1 MKIVKGAV
9 TFKLGKPLYGAEALA
24 AGALALGA
32 RAQVF
37 VDETKTTFSI
47 EIRPAATRMKEGDLL
62 SLGGEFLNEAL
73 NHEYRQRVVAANAPL
88 TQAVFAPL
96 FAKGF
101 PEVPADPLEELEPT
115 VKADRARDVEELLAQ
130 ARRMR

>member
-1 MKIVKGAV
+1 MKFIKGAL
-9 TFKLGKPLYGAEALA
+9 TIKLGKPLYSAEALA
-24 AGALALGA
+24 AGALALGT

-37 VDETKTTFSI
+37 VVETKTAFTI
-47 EIRPAATRMKEGDLL
+47 EIKPVTTRMKEADLL
-62 SLGGEFLNEAL
+62 MLGGEFLNEAL
-73 NHEYRQRVVAANAPL
+73 NHEYRQRVVASNAPL

-115 VKADRARDVEELLAQ
+115 VKADRARDVEELLSQ
-130 ARRMR
+130 ARSMR